1 MNESMTLSMY
11 IKPDYSAD
19 IEAWLAQGN
28 QINVI
33 NNGASTYNKALNNKP
48 KNAQSAMS
56 KVMAKSVAVQ
66 REKIRA
72 RQEEDKAH
80 KEDVLAMG
88 KWLDEKKGRAKQLS
102 KLMGHAHGYI
112 SQVKMFTRPCSKE
125 KMEVI
130 KQKMKEI
137 ERLENIT
144 NGDKEQSQ

>member
-1 MNESMTLSMY
+1 MNESLNPNMY

-19 IEAWLAQGN
+19 VAAWLEQGN
-28 QINVI
+28 EITVI
-33 NNGASTYNKALNNKP
+33 ECGQSAYNKALNNKP

-56 KVMAKSVAVQ
+56 EVMAKSVAVQ

-102 KLMGHAHGYI
+102 KLMEHAHGYI
-112 SQVKMFTRPCSKE
+112 SQVKMFTRSCSKE

>member
-1 MNESMTLSMY
+1 MNESMTPSMY

-19 IEAWLAQGN
+19 VAAWLEQGN
-28 QINVI
+28 EITVI
-33 NNGASTYNKALNNKP
+33 ECGQSDYNKALNNKP

-88 KWLDEKKGRAKQLS
+88 KWLDEKKGRAKQLA

-112 SQVKMFTRPCSKE
+112 SQVKMFTRSCSKE

-137 ERLENIT
+137 ERLENIA

>member
-1 MNESMTLSMY
+1 MKESTTLNMY

-19 IEAWLAQGN
+19 IEAWLEQGN
-28 QINVI
+28 EITVI
-33 NNGASTYNKALNNKP
+33 ECGQSAYNKALNNKP

-112 SQVKMFTRPCSKE
+112 SQVKMFTRSCSKE

-144 NGDKEQSQ
+144 NRDKEQSQ